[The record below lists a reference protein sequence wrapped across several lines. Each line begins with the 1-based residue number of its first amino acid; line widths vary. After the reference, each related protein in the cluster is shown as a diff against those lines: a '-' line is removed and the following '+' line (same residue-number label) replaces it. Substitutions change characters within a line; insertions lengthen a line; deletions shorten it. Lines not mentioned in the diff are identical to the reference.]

1 MSSNSENYCRVTCP
15 ECNTNLFLCLLCHKF
30 NCSASRIYHIRRHI
44 SICQRHNQLPLQCN
58 QSPSQAIGNNQDN
71 VEVES
76 SSASPIN
83 LDVEMC
89 DDLDDEMDNEIDHEL
104 GVEMDNEM
112 GVEMNNSVNVNHFDD
127 ENDDIL
133 SHSSLSSS
141 DELLSVNNDDVDDAD
156 DVEFSIEDDSD
167 NNLSHE
173 LNYEVAEYFDNDE
186 MIAEVTDSPLLSIE
200 QFTDHFSS
208 LRQNNLH
215 YFWQEYIQAVKYGN
229 SHGGIRGLVYRS
241 AYQPRSFQPSR
252 HLSELS
258 DSKLM
263 VMVVLHLLSCTSGQQ
278 DTFVTILSD
287 ILSRMTWKVDCPTMR
302 LPRSIGEVYTYCL
315 YGKNAI
321 FHNLPSA
328 PVTVLPGGHALIS
341 LDAVIDNMMA
351 LGVEMLMMQDE
362 NGNVDETGMHGT
374 KIANKMLDQL
384 RDESDDPTN
393 TAFGFFTCWSD
404 GFLTSYVCQKDNSV
418 WILTASFIDPKGSAS
433 SQFHTICLAI
443 GHSKADHTEV
453 IDYYLNEFKTI
464 RRGKLR
470 YSFNKKKIIKTSFAM
485 IAYLGDLPERCSVL
499 YTSLKGT
506 FGRRIMYA
514 YDPDPKKFPYCQ
526 NCFDH
531 AIKRV
536 FGENVG
542 DRSCTSCFGWSFS
555 STSINRCHHPKPPND
570 YPTTIAESAP
580 HYPDHRATSE
590 LEIIPLRQSFKCLQT
605 AVDFA
610 IYNASHPSKETN
622 KSWTGKEFNTYLRT
636 CGIGNKARQKA
647 WAIVLQARKETI
659 GILNMSHS
667 PRIWNS
673 DLDMSSFVATILHLL
688 FHGVIPDVMEVI
700 FNIIKENSLGAVFD
714 RHVNLILKE
723 IANLKLEW
731 LKIKLF
737 PPSQWLAEDVLGLSR
752 IMPYIFSQFF
762 LWFEPPAA
770 SNLSRETCYAIRQ
783 ILNSL
788 HVMTSMLMSK
798 TNIDCDEID
807 LHIKVF
813 LSCCDRLSKSHYAG
827 NVEPFLFAKSN
838 FLSLLNLPEQILNY
852 GHLRLY
858 WEGTRERFIQ
868 CVKKELKNHRKTTS
882 YLEKKLSLLQKLY
895 SLEFIMDQLQ
905 SDDDEMIQTG
915 NINFYRYSSREE
927 IRTRIE
933 AGMPISSFLING
945 CLAAAYGRERNGMVN
960 FVFLDNEENDVIV
973 DDCGFIFSK
982 ITLSDLCDTGTWKET
997 ADLIDCY
1004 CLLLPFKK
1012 KHKSFDQEY
1021 AIVCSD
1027 WDVICNGTKCFPK
1040 LSKQLFNVNV
1050 L

>member
-1 MSSNSENYCRVTCP
+1 
-15 ECNTNLFLCLLCHKF
+15 
-30 NCSASRIYHIRRHI
+30 
-44 SICQRHNQLPLQCN
+44 
-58 QSPSQAIGNNQDN
+58 
-71 VEVES
+71 
-76 SSASPIN
+76 
-83 LDVEMC
+83 MC
-89 DDLDDEMDNEIDHEL
+89 DELDDEMDNEIDHEL
-104 GVEMDNEM
+104 GVEILDNEM

-302 LPRSIGEVYTYCL
+302 LPRSIGDVYTYCL

-321 FHNLPSA
+321 FHNLPFA
-328 PVTVLPGGHALIS
+328 PVIVLPGGHALIS
-341 LDAVIDNMMA
+341 LDAMIDNMMA
-351 LGVEMLMMQDE
+351 LGIEMLMMQDE

-443 GHSKADHTEV
+443 GPSKADHTEV

-464 RRGKLR
+464 CRGKLR
-470 YSFNKKKIIKTSFAM
+470 YSFNKKKIVKTSFAM

-506 FGRRIMYA
+506 FGRRMMYA
-514 YDPDPKKFPYCQ
+514 YYPDPKKFPYCR
-526 NCFDH
+526 NCFEH
-531 AIKRV
+531 AIKRI
-536 FGENVG
+536 FGLSVG
-542 DRSCTSCFGWSFS
+542 VRTCTACFGWSCS
-555 STSINRCHHPKPPND
+555 STSINRCHHPKTPND
-570 YPTTIAESAP
+570 YPTTTAEGAP

-590 LEIIPLRQSFKCLQT
+590 LEILPLRQSFKCLQT

-610 IYNASHPSKETN
+610 IYNASHPSKET
-622 KSWTGKEFNTYLRT
+622 K
-636 CGIGNKARQKA
+636 
-647 WAIVLQARKETI
+647 
-659 GILNMSHS
+659 
-667 PRIWNS
+667 
-673 DLDMSSFVATILHLL
+673 
-688 FHGVIPDVMEVI
+688 
-700 FNIIKENSLGAVFD
+700 
-714 RHVNLILKE
+714 
-723 IANLKLEW
+723 
-731 LKIKLF
+731 
-737 PPSQWLAEDVLGLSR
+737 
-752 IMPYIFSQFF
+752 
-762 LWFEPPAA
+762 
-770 SNLSRETCYAIRQ
+770 
-783 ILNSL
+783 
-788 HVMTSMLMSK
+788 
-798 TNIDCDEID
+798 
-807 LHIKVF
+807 
-813 LSCCDRLSKSHYAG
+813 
-827 NVEPFLFAKSN
+827 
-838 FLSLLNLPEQILNY
+838 
-852 GHLRLY
+852 
-858 WEGTRERFIQ
+858 
-868 CVKKELKNHRKTTS
+868 
-882 YLEKKLSLLQKLY
+882 
-895 SLEFIMDQLQ
+895 
-905 SDDDEMIQTG
+905 
-915 NINFYRYSSREE
+915 
-927 IRTRIE
+927 
-933 AGMPISSFLING
+933 
-945 CLAAAYGRERNGMVN
+945 
-960 FVFLDNEENDVIV
+960 
-973 DDCGFIFSK
+973 
-982 ITLSDLCDTGTWKET
+982 
-997 ADLIDCY
+997 
-1004 CLLLPFKK
+1004 
-1012 KHKSFDQEY
+1012 
-1021 AIVCSD
+1021 
-1027 WDVICNGTKCFPK
+1027 
-1040 LSKQLFNVNV
+1040 
-1050 L
+1050 